1 MLVLEKVPHLGFANS
16 HFRTIISMYIPYI
29 HNFFTFKLINDSAR
43 TDSFFFFQRQPTT
56 KQRILDAETNN
67 LTEQC
72 GITLVED
79 IAYNA
84 IG

>member
-1 MLVLEKVPHLGFANS
+1 ML
-16 HFRTIISMYIPYI
+16 TM
-29 HNFFTFKLINDSAR
+29 
-43 TDSFFFFQRQPTT
+43 FFFFQRQPTT